1 MIFVLLLTEL
11 SVHAMVYSLLSVIF
25 ECFFFYLVGLFLNFF
40 FFSVFKSLS
49 HGVEFQPVRKDL
61 SSLVTEQ
68 GFPRND

>member
-1 MIFVLLLTEL
+1 ML
-11 SVHAMVYSLLSVIF
+11 MVSLLLSVIF
-25 ECFFFYLVGLFLNFF
+25 EGVLFCFCVFCFLF

-68 GFPRND
+68 GSPRND